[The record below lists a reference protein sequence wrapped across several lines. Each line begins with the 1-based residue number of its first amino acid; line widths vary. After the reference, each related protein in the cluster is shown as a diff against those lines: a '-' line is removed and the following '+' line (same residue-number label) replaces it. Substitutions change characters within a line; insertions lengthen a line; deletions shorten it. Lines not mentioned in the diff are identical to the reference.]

1 MTYEYQCRSCKHLW
15 ESEQRIT
22 DEPLRICPA
31 CGKAEAM
38 RLISKS
44 TFVLNGE
51 GWFKSGGYVLPLL
64 FVLRLVVTL

>member
-1 MTYEYQCRSCKHLW
+1 
-15 ESEQRIT
+15 
-22 DEPLRICPA
+22 
-31 CGKAEAM
+31 M